1 MLTEPRVVHMR
12 TSQFRLTVAQPRQID
27 LTTIEQ
33 DNPDSIE
40 TKGIYALTGDEL
52 QYCIAPPFWSRPAK
66 FATTQ
71 EDQYTL
77 VVLKRVSST
86 LP

>member
-1 MLTEPRVVHMR
+1 MST
-12 TSQFRLTVAQPRQID
+12 FRLTIAKPLQID
-27 LTTIEQ
+27 LTTTEQ
-33 DNPDSIE
+33 DNPGSISMKGISSVPID

-52 QYCIAPPFWSRPAK
+52 QYCIAPPFWPRPAE

-86 LP
+86 PP